1 MDQTNEAAHA
11 ALILRLSLGGMLI
24 AHGLLK
30 VLVYT
35 LPGTAQFFASVGFPA
50 WLAYV
55 VVAMELAGG
64 ALLLAG
70 VATRWAALAL
80 VPVMLG
86 AASVHWANGWVFS
99 NPHGGWEY
107 PVLLAVLMVVQALLG
122 PGAYAIRFGRFGPAR
137 PLEALSK
144 GKPHHVIA

>member
-1 MDQTNEAAHA
+1 MYRTNEVAYA
-11 ALILRLSLGGMLI
+11 ALVLRLSLGSMLI

-30 VLVYT
+30 VLVFT
-35 LPGTAQFFASVGFPA
+35 MPGTVQFFASVGFPG

-64 ALLLAG
+64 IMLLGG
-70 VATRWAALAL
+70 VATSWVALSL

-107 PVLLAVLMVVQALLG
+107 PVLLAMLMVVQALLG
-122 PGAYAIRFGRFGPAR
+122 AGAYALR
-137 PLEALSK
+137 PGNAA
-144 GKPHHVIA
+144 VRAAA